1 MKITYEMVEYWIGS
15 DTTRKEVFELIT
27 DIANGDYEPKG
38 LVEDILSCW
47 ECEHKNT
54 EWIPAEDDIGV
65 SEDVICEDCGESIID
80 QIERGE

>member
-1 MKITYEMVEYWIGS
+1 MIEQTPI
-15 DTTRKEVFELIT
+15 
-27 DIANGDYEPKG
+27 
-38 LVEDILSCW
+38 ED
-47 ECEHKNT
+47 CEHKNT